1 MHAPDDS
8 LASFAAV
15 LAGELPGQWSSQY
28 HPDCGGDTDHD
39 ELTADVWDM
48 DQVADAMAEHLVDHC
63 AVLTR
68 HADGTRLFVM
78 DRKGHDDGFLIAAM
92 APEDLPVEAFHGV
105 REPDGI
111 AVDEDPFRAAKH
123 VSLRLLSRYDTA
135 LAQVRDNASRLATTQ
150 AGQQGRVVLT
160 WSGEDLVAAEPDR
173 DDVAT
178 ALTEYG
184 FVFDEARHMFVLSD
198 GDSARVAASVRAV
211 GHRLS
216 ELGVGVLLS
225 RPPGRSAPD
234 TAPAQ
239 PPASPARAPHRT
251 R

>member
-1 MHAPDDS
+1 MPAPDDS

-28 HPDCGGDTDHD
+28 HPDRGGTTDHD

-48 DQVADAMAEHLVDHC
+48 DQVADAMAEYIVDHC

-68 HADGTRLFVM
+68 SADGTRLFIM

-92 APEDLPVEAFHGV
+92 APEDLPVEAFRGV

-123 VSLRLLSRYDTA
+123 VSLRLLPRYEKA
-135 LAQVRDNASRLATTQ
+135 LAQAQDNASRLAAARAGTQ
-150 AGQQGRVVLT
+150 ARVVLT
-160 WSGEDLVAAEPDR
+160 WSGEDLVTAKPDR
-173 DDVAT
+173 DDIAK
-178 ALTEYG
+178 ALTEHG
-184 FVFDEARHMFVLSD
+184 FIFDEARNLFVLSD
-198 GDSARVAASVRAV
+198 GDSAQVAASVRAV

-225 RPPGRSAPD
+225 RPPGRPAPD

-239 PPASPARAPHRT
+239 PPVSPARAPHRT

>member
-1 MHAPDDS
+1 MPALDDS

-15 LAGELPGQWSSQY
+15 LAGELSGHWNSRH
-28 HPDCGGDTDHD
+28 HPDHGGNTDHD
-39 ELTADVWDM
+39 ELTASVWDM
-48 DQVADAMAEHLVDHC
+48 DQVADAMAEYVVDHY

-68 HADGTRLFVM
+68 HVDGTRLFVM
-78 DRKGHDDGFLIAAM
+78 DRKGHDNGFLIAAM
-92 APEDLPVEAFHGV
+92 APEGLPAEAFRGV

-123 VSLRLLSRYDTA
+123 VSLRLLPRYHAA
-135 LAQVRDNASRLATTQ
+135 LAQVRDNVSRLAT
-150 AGQQGRVVLT
+150 APAADQQRVVMT
-160 WSGEDLVAAEPDR
+160 WSGEDLVVTKPDR
-173 DDVAT
+173 DDVARTLT
-178 ALTEYG
+178 AAG
-184 FVFDEARHMFVLSD
+184 FTFDAGRHLYVLSD

-211 GHRLS
+211 GDRLS

-225 RPPGRSAPD
+225 RPPGQPALD

-239 PPASPARAPHRT
+239 PSASPARVPHRT